1 MEVTNCIGCDTEIR
15 LRQSPKIGMLVTCAE
30 CGAELEVVWLD
41 PLELDWPFI
50 DDYDEDEDEEVMSL
64 YDDY

>member
-1 MEVTNCIGCDTEIR
+1 MEFTNCIACGTEIR
-15 LRQSPKIGMLVTCAE
+15 LRQSPKMGMLVTCGD

-50 DDYDEDEDEEVMSL
+50 DDWEGDEDEEVYY
-64 YDDY
+64 YDEDY